1 MIPRDF
7 DPRRKRTE
15 FGQEAIEAVRHV
27 LARAGIWVG
36 RPCRLSSDHQVAALL
51 KAHAADCLV
60 DVGANRGQF
69 ASAIRRAGYRGP
81 VVSLEPVPEA
91 FTELQARS
99 ASDPNWSVHRVGVA
113 ESAGELTLNVSESTP
128 ISSFLPVKDDYLAGR
143 PPARVQRT
151 ERVPVTTLD
160 RLLEGEPY
168 ERIFLKTDTQGYD
181 LRVLAGAGDIL
192 DRLIGV
198 QIELSVVPIYEGMP
212 NYVEALAVLREMGFI
227 LAGMHRVPSFQIHE
241 FDGVFVRNPDV
252 P

>member
-7 DPRRKRTE
+7 DPRSKRTS
-15 FGQEAIEAVRHV
+15 FGRGAAEAVRHV

-36 RPCRLSSDHQVAALL
+36 RPYHLSSDYQVAALL
-51 KAHAADCLV
+51 KANSADCLV

-69 ASAIRRAGYRGP
+69 ASALRRAGYRGP

-91 FTELQARS
+91 FAELQSHS
-99 ASDPNWSVHRVGVA
+99 AHDPNWTAHRIAVA
-113 ESAGELTLNVSESTP
+113 DRAGDLTINVSESTP
-128 ISSFLPVKDDYLAGR
+128 ISSFLPVTDDYVAGR
-143 PPARVQRT
+143 PPARVMRT

-160 RLLEGEPY
+160 RLLRDEPY
-168 ERIFLKTDTQGYD
+168 RRIFLKTDTQGYD
-181 LRVLAGAGDIL
+181 LRVLAGAGGVIN
-192 DRLIGV
+192 RVIGI

-212 NYVEALAVLREMGFI
+212 NYVEALTVLREMGFI

>member
-7 DPRRKRTE
+7 DPRKRTE
-15 FGQEAIEAVRHV
+15 FGQGAIDAVHHV

-36 RPCRLSSDHQVAALL
+36 RPCRLSSDYQVAALL

-60 DVGANRGQF
+60 DVGANCGQF

-81 VVSLEPVPEA
+81 MVSLEPVPEA
-91 FTELQARS
+91 FAELQRHS
-99 ASDPNWSVHRVGVA
+99 ADDPDWAVRRVGVA
-113 ESAGELTLNVSESTP
+113 DRTGELTLNVSESTP
-128 ISSFLPVKDDYLAGR
+128 ISSFLPVTDDYLSGR
-143 PPARVQRT
+143 PPARVKRT
-151 ERVPVTTLD
+151 ESVPVTTLD
-160 RLLEGEPY
+160 RLLGKESY

-181 LRVLAGAGDIL
+181 LHVLAGARDIA
-192 DRLIGV
+192 DRLVGI

-212 NYVEALAVLREMGFI
+212 NYVEALSVLQEMGFI

-241 FDGVFVRNPDV
+241 FDGVFVRNPNV